1 MPRSNCKDE
10 KQMNGQDIMSPIKRT
25 SPVETLSK
33 KNDLDERW
41 EVKFKRTIINSAK
54 EFKEDKH
61 FTEL

>member
-1 MPRSNCKDE
+1 
-10 KQMNGQDIMSPIKRT
+10 MNVQDIMSPIKRT

-54 EFKEDKH
+54 ELKEDKR
-61 FTEL
+61 FTEF